1 MVKFVPP
8 GVCIKKEEDGVGVCI
23 KIEVDVRAPRKRRAL
38 WKTAKKEEDGSSENT
53 GGIKRKADEAIGST
67 GGLITH
73 LQMVLKKGVSCPRC
87 TSWIAHDTYDADDIY
102 TSASGC
108 RWHMD
113 CWLADVQQQKSFY
126 CPRADLMSVIEQ
138 L

>member
-1 MVKFVPP
+1 MVKWS
-8 GVCIKKEEDGVGVCI
+8 
-23 KIEVDVRAPRKRRAL
+23 RRI
-38 WKTAKKEEDGSSENT
+38 KKEEDGSSENT

-108 RWHMD
+108 RWHMA
-113 CWLADVQQQKSFY
+113 CWLADVQEQK
-126 CPRADLMSVIEQ
+126 RAELMSVIEQ